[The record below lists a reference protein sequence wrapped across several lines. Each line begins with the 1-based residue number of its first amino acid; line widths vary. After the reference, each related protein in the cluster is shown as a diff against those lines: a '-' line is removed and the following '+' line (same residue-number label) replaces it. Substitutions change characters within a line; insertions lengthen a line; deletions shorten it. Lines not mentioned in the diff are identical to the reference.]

1 MSDAPATAP
10 GDLASRPRLTV
21 GIPTYNGRE
30 LLEIVLPSLARQV
43 PADFRI
49 VVVDDASS
57 DDTVPWLAENW
68 PQVKVIVHRRNR
80 GVTAALNACLH
91 AAETEF
97 VALLNNDVELEPDCL
112 VRLVEALIGHPEA
125 AASCAKLIDYHD
137 RELLDGAGDI
147 WTWGGEGH
155 RRGQGRRDAGQYD
168 RPERVFSACGAV
180 VVYRRSAL
188 EDVGAFDERFFAN
201 CEDTDWSFRANLL
214 GWSIRYVPD
223 AIAYHMGSA
232 TLGSGVSDFALFHNW
247 RNGIWVVAKNYP
259 ARSLLRH
266 LPDLAVLQARN
277 LAVSLLR
284 GHMRVWLRAWA
295 SALAG
300 MGATLALRRELQGRR
315 VISVELLEQLIGADR

>member
-1 MSDAPATAP
+1 VKDGAADSPV
-10 GDLASRPRLTV
+10 RVTV
-21 GIPTYNGRE
+21 GIPTYNGRG

-43 PADFRI
+43 PRDFRI

-57 DDTVPWLAENW
+57 DDTVAWLMENW
-68 PQVKVIVHRRNR
+68 PEVEVIVHELNR
-80 GVTAALNACLH
+80 GVTAALNTCLR

-97 VALLNNDVELEPDCL
+97 VALLNNDVELDPECL
-112 VRLVEALIGHPEA
+112 ARLVTALTAHPEA

-137 RELLDGAGDI
+137 RQVLDGAGDI
-147 WTWGGEGH
+147 WTWGGEAH
-155 RRGQGRRDAGQYD
+155 RRGQGLRDTGQYE
-168 RPERVFSACGAV
+168 RPECVFSACGAA
-180 VVYRRSAL
+180 VVYRRAAL
-188 EDVGAFDERFFAN
+188 DAVGLFDERFFAN

-214 GWSIRYVPD
+214 GWSIRYVPE
-223 AIAYHMGSA
+223 AVAYHMGSA

-247 RNGIWVVAKNYP
+247 RNCIWVVAKNYP

-266 LPDLAVLQARN
+266 LPDLMILQARN

-300 MGATLALRRELQGRR
+300 MGATLALRREVQSRR
-315 VISVELLEQLIGADR
+315 VASVEMLEDLVGGDR